1 MLRKDANADHTVLN
15 KINATFINEGVD
27 SKFMRLYIT
36 DSNRMVVKLAKNNH
50 SNALQIYDAGAE
62 KAESYTGVRSLR
74 TLGTILFGRLS
85 LLMEVPTLKSSY
97 LLTMEIVPPNE
108 PGQTH
113 S

>member
-1 MLRKDANADHTVLN
+1 MA
-15 KINATFINEGVD
+15 
-27 SKFMRLYIT
+27 
-36 DSNRMVVKLAKNNH
+36 VKLAKHNH

-62 KAESYTGVRSLR
+62 KAESDTGVRSLR